1 MRLPLPITLPMT
13 SLFLLFPL
21 RLLIAQNRT
30 SRIRRNQSKMK
41 SLNFQSVVSQFFE
54 YESTVVVRWPL
65 PFIIIPPLLTVS
77 IVTLTVTNFHLNVT
91 NDTLQV
97 FLPDDMKSLRD
108 LKELLRLFPP
118 RDAQRDTYSIFGSKF
133 VYTVIEDESPE
144 ENILTSSG
152 IQRMAKLHKFVMGLE
167 TRNGD
172 NVASNCLRNRDDEAC
187 TLHPIAFALEDDT
200 PVCPDVRMLFDSC
213 SFQEFAIQFLLRYPN
228 LKFGDF
234 VVDNAMVF
242 GGVSIQPK
250 VRF

>member
-200 PVCPDVRMLFDSC
+200 P
-213 SFQEFAIQFLLRYPN
+213 EFAIQFLLRYPN